1 MNKQTQVQRLRRQRA
16 IMILSS
22 VLLLIGS
29 LYAAEM
35 LAPEPVSVAY
45 RYQRPLLVIDPGHGG
60 IDGGAIAYDGTK
72 ESDLNLQISLKLQ
85 SLSDFYG
92 VKTLLTRDENSPAQ
106 DPQTYSE
113 RRDLEQRAEIANQSG
128 SCILFSIH
136 QNTFPTSQ
144 PMGVQVLY
152 GQGEESRRLGELTHN
167 RLIKALQPDNRR
179 VAAPAAKTLFL
190 PSHVDCPFILIE
202 CGFLSNYSDLQR
214 LCDSRYQNSFAVVL
228 LSSFLQFTRT
238 PTL

>member
-92 VKTLLTRDENSPAQ
+92 VKTLLTRD
-106 DPQTYSE
+106 
-113 RRDLEQRAEIANQSG
+113 R
-128 SCILFSIH
+128 
-136 QNTFPTSQ
+136 
-144 PMGVQVLY
+144 
-152 GQGEESRRLGELTHN
+152 EETAYVYAG
-167 RLIKALQPDNRR
+167 
-179 VAAPAAKTLFL
+179 
-190 PSHVDCPFILIE
+190 
-202 CGFLSNYSDLQR
+202 
-214 LCDSRYQNSFAVVL
+214 
-228 LSSFLQFTRT
+228 
-238 PTL
+238 